1 VVGTRASLGRCYGH
15 QDWRGVRGAQL
26 YVQLGEYSHHL
37 LLARLEITTVGA
49 VTGAAVAVLVFPL
62 ATRSALIQAGDAYWT
77 ALKNLLE
84 RVRDAVA
91 GRAPVQT
98 LTVESRKLDD
108 TLAQLLTTARPLT
121 RAPFRSD
128 QMESNMALWERA
140 AHYARNLVAATR
152 AVPALEPA
160 ARQQLTAALDGE
172 LQKVSSLA
180 ATISG
185 RGANGSPPGTIQ
197 DPEYLLGVVSDGR
210 DGGQDPRTQQW
221 RALFRLDGALSQLAT
236 NLSRPLADP

>member
-1 VVGTRASLGRCYGH
+1 M
-15 QDWRGVRGAQL
+15 
-26 YVQLGEYSHHL
+26 
-37 LLARLEITTVGA
+37 
-49 VTGAAVAVLVFPL
+49 
-62 ATRSALIQAGDAYWT
+62 
-77 ALKNLLE
+77 
-84 RVRDAVA
+84 A

-108 TLAQLLTTARPLT
+108 TLAQMLTTARPLI

-185 RGANGSPPGTIQ
+185 RGANAAGPGRSRIRSIYLVSPTTAATAARTHAPSSGVRSPSSTERWASSPPT
-197 DPEYLLGVVSDGR
+197 S
-210 DGGQDPRTQQW
+210 
-221 RALFRLDGALSQLAT
+221 RARWQTDSLPS
-236 NLSRPLADP
+236 S

>member
-1 VVGTRASLGRCYGH
+1 
-15 QDWRGVRGAQL
+15 
-26 YVQLGEYSHHL
+26 
-37 LLARLEITTVGA
+37 
-49 VTGAAVAVLVFPL
+49 VFPL